1 MGWLGGLLDRVLL
14 LAGVIAGGCIP
25 GFIVQYQ
32 QRLGGRLDQVVRD
45 LAPFQEI
52 ANRMHGG
59 SLDALIKYHL
69 ASTDS
74 TFHAEGAAIQAMV
87 DSAAKLR
94 AAAQALNTDLWHQI
108 AYLMRDGDP
117 ELVRAT
123 WSAFTPVFSLTPDSI
138 MLALA
143 VGVSLW
149 LLFVLVWYSGVVG
162 VRRLRGDW

>member
-1 MGWLGGLLDRVLL
+1 MGWLGGLLDRMLL
-14 LAGVIAGGCIP
+14 LAGVIAGGCVP

-32 QRLGGRLDQVVRD
+32 QRLGGRLDQVLRD

-59 SLDALIKYHL
+59 SLDALIRHHL
-69 ASTDS
+69 ASTDA
-74 TFHAEGAAIQAMV
+74 TFYAEGAAIRAM
-87 DSAAKLR
+87 AETAEGLR

-108 AYLMRDGDP
+108 AFLLREGDP

-123 WSAFTPVFSLTPDSI
+123 WSSFTPVFSLTPDSI
-138 MLALA
+138 TLALA
-143 VGVSLW
+143 LGLSLW
-149 LLFVLVWYSGVVG
+149 LLFVLVWYSGMAG